1 MQYQLHILKFNFIIF
16 SELQKLK
23 TIKAFLLGLFLSVS
37 LLAQTDSTMIN
48 NRSVANY
55 NPFNKKNEMVFES
68 NVGETIR
75 TVERFDSL
83 LKVTNKSDKFTYIQT
98 FQKRND
104 GIYLIRTEQ
113 HITTFF
119 YSKDVDITYSEPI
132 LQIPEPLK
140 AGDMWSWSGYQVK
153 NGDTTKISILGEAIT
168 NETIELPAGKFET
181 LKIRLF
187 FQEKDGEETE
197 LYQWLDRELGSVKT
211 KAIINGSGIMAFAM
225 SLLGYDEIDSE
236 LKEIRY
242 LESK

>member
-1 MQYQLHILKFNFIIF
+1 M
-16 SELQKLK
+16 K
-23 TIKAFLLGLFLSVS
+23 TIKIFLFITFLSIPII
-37 LLAQTDSTMIN
+37 AQMDSAIIQN
-48 NRSVANY
+48 SNFVKY
-55 NPFNKKNEMVFES
+55 NPFNEKNEMVFES

-98 FQKRND
+98 FQKRDD

-140 AGDMWSWSGYQVK
+140 AGDKWSWAGYQVK

-197 LYQWLDRELGSVKT
+197 LYQWLDREIGSVKT
-211 KAIINGSGIMAFAM
+211 KAIINGTGIMAFAM
-225 SLLGYDEIDSE
+225 SLFGYDEIDSE